1 MGGLGNIC
9 EVRAA
14 VLAVLAR
21 RVGMAR
27 AKEAEPWFFGDE
39 AWVREVMGSTGW
51 VVERVER
58 VWRPTDVDEGGVE
71 GWVRLMVGGW
81 VRGVL
86 GEGEGEVEVEE
97 VLGEV
102 VEVLEGVCGKPG
114 GGWMFSYVRLRV
126 LARRV

>member
-27 AKEAEPWFFGDE
+27 AKEAVPWFFADE
-39 AWVREVMGSTGW
+39 AWVRGVMGETGW

-58 VWRPTDVDEGGVE
+58 VWRATDADEGGVG

-81 VRGVL
+81 VGGCL
-86 GEGEGEVEVEE
+86 GEGGEVEEA
-97 VLGEV
+97 LGEI

-114 GGWMFSYVRLRV
+114 GGFMFSYVRLRV

>member
-14 VLAVLAR
+14 VLAILAR

-39 AWVREVMGSTGW
+39 AWVRGVMGEGW

-58 VWRPTDVDEGGVE
+58 GWRATDADEGGVR
-71 GWVRLMVGGW
+71 GWVGLMVGGW
-81 VRGVL
+81 VKGVL
-86 GEGEGEVEVEE
+86 GEGEEVEE
-97 VLGEV
+97 ALGEV

-114 GGWMFSYVRLRV
+114 GGFMFSYVRLRV